1 MDYLG
6 INLKYFDPTFKYMK
20 VIRNIDM
27 RKTGFSAE
35 LAVAYSM
42 GSMSIPDVIR
52 TLWYRVVDLEK
63 YNTDP
68 PIVTSGLY
76 SILPV
81 NLKNDPKIV

>member
-1 MDYLG
+1 
-6 INLKYFDPTFKYMK
+6 
-20 VIRNIDM
+20 M
-27 RKTGFSAE
+27 RKIGFSAE
-35 LAVAYSM
+35 LAGAYSM
-42 GSMSIPDVIR
+42 GSMSIPDAIR

-81 NLKNDPKIV
+81 NLKNNPKIV

>member
-1 MDYLG
+1 
-6 INLKYFDPTFKYMK
+6 
-20 VIRNIDM
+20 M
-27 RKTGFSAE
+27 RKIGFSAE
-35 LAVAYSM
+35 LAGAYSM

-81 NLKNDPKIV
+81 NLKNNPKIV

>member
-1 MDYLG
+1 
-6 INLKYFDPTFKYMK
+6 MK

-27 RKTGFSAE
+27 RKIGFSAE
-35 LAVAYSM
+35 LAGTYSM

-81 NLKNDPKIV
+81 NLKNNPKIV

>member
-1 MDYLG
+1 
-6 INLKYFDPTFKYMK
+6 MK

-68 PIVTSGLY
+68 PIVTYTDPPIVTSGLY

>member
-1 MDYLG
+1 
-6 INLKYFDPTFKYMK
+6 MK

>member
-1 MDYLG
+1 
-6 INLKYFDPTFKYMK
+6 MK

-27 RKTGFSAE
+27 RKIGFSAE
-35 LAVAYSM
+35 LAGAYSM

-81 NLKNDPKIV
+81 NLKNNPKIV